1 MAGSLGTVWA
11 RYKTLFIW
19 WGITL
24 LLIVAS
30 LIIQWCEADFPSRY
44 TAVARGEGCPLQMVV
59 TYPNRLILPM
69 ANSPQQTLL
78 IQVTNAQNV
87 EYTIFLSKA
96 DWLVL
101 YDQDGNVILP
111 HWEGTGDAVFT
122 AVVKT
127 YPNQAASP
135 QEHHIGL
142 TEKGNAFSCS
152 LDLGEISVE
161 TASHSRWRLGF
172 GIFARNI
179 ALPLGL
185 LSAIAGWVVSY
196 LGKETDKLEIA
207 FREKMANL
215 ATEFSSDPLYVVEQC
230 LELKRIASQKSLG
243 GDAEKELGHVV
254 RGLFSPSGVG
264 RLLKQIGEIANR
276 QDQIGLIL
284 TLGLVVSFYKKFA
297 ANLSKEAEVYDVF
310 RAIEQICSFFSKQR
324 NFALLDAFAQP
335 TKTSIGEWKLPSFM
349 QEVAKWVR
357 EWQQKRCINKAQNVI
372 KQLLLIWDE
381 QDVYSA
387 DLVGYGL
394 NKFQYIDIDVLQAFI
409 KETIDKSPT
418 RRRLKRYKSLAWLGD
433 NPEPYEWLPLRV
445 TEPIRYP
452 ALNRGFVSNQ
462 VINANPFEP
471 SPRADALLL
480 DSHLKRDHQTEG
492 WEILANHHSGIFT
505 SFCYEDLLSAAL
517 LLQDYFQGIVGLQSV
532 FPILFEHSDEWKES
546 DWLTMLAHQAAE
558 TWLEFLAYSPDAYLD
573 MYPDE
578 RRALASWFGWHCGS
592 LKIASERLRQ
602 RLFHVLLHVSD
613 EKKSS
618 EKKKAGEL
626 LLDFLEEGES
636 PYTKDY
642 PPSAGQFLEWLSIR
656 PFGIE
661 QTVILF
667 LSREG
672 LSESIT
678 RSIENYR
685 ESFCQRNLVLK
696 QFFLTKDVQ
705 PEQAF
710 EIRWSKEQLKK
721 ILTGRVDK
729 VSGGRPE
736 FAKLFAGPPF
746 AVPDYDDRLT
756 EKANGSLHRMLTLG
770 LKILFYHAQ
779 YHPDNPE
786 LLPDDFAVI
795 DES

>member
-1 MAGSLGTVWA
+1 MVSSLGTVWA
-11 RYKTLFIW
+11 RYRPLFIF

-30 LIIQWCEADFPSRY
+30 MLIQWSEADLPNRY
-44 TAVARGEGCPLQMVV
+44 TSITRSENCPLQVVV
-59 TYPNRLILPM
+59 TYPSHLLLPV
-69 ANSPQQTLL
+69 ANTPEQILL
-78 IQVTNAQNV
+78 IQVTNAQNL
-87 EYTIFLSKA
+87 EYAILLSKT
-96 DWLVL
+96 DWLIF
-101 YDQDGNVILP
+101 YDQNGSVILP
-111 HWEGTGDAVFT
+111 HWKGVGDAVFT
-122 AVVKT
+122 AVVKA
-127 YPNQAASP
+127 YPNQATSL
-135 QEHHIGL
+135 QDHHIVL

-152 LDLGEISVE
+152 LSLGEISVE

-196 LGKETDKLEIA
+196 LGKETDKLEIV

-243 GDAEKELGHVV
+243 SDAEKELGHVV
-254 RGLFSPSGVG
+254 RGLFGPNGVG
-264 RLLKQIGEIANR
+264 RLLKQIGKLANR
-276 QDQIGLIL
+276 QDQVGLML
-284 TLGLVVSFYKKFA
+284 TFGLVVSFYQKFA
-297 ANLSKEAEVYDVF
+297 ANLSKESEVYDIF
-310 RAIEQICSFFSKQR
+310 RAIQQIRSYFSEQR
-324 NFALLDAFAQP
+324 NFALLDVFAQP
-335 TKTSIGEWKLPSFM
+335 MKTSIGEWKLPSFV
-349 QEVAKWVR
+349 QESIQRVR
-357 EWQQKRCINKAQNVI
+357 EWRQKRCVNKAQNVI

-387 DLVGYGL
+387 DLISYGL
-394 NKFQYIDIDVLQAFI
+394 NKFQYIDVLQAFI

-418 RRRLKRYKSLAWLGD
+418 RRRLKRYKPLAWLGD

-445 TEPIRYP
+445 TEPSRYP
-452 ALNRGFVSNQ
+452 ALNHWFVSNQ

-471 SPRADALLL
+471 FPRADTLLL
-480 DSHLKRDHQTEG
+480 NSRLKFYHRPEG
-492 WEILANHHSGIFT
+492 WEILTNHHSGIFT
-505 SFCYEDLLSAAL
+505 SSSYEDLLSTTL
-517 LLQDYFQGIVGLQSV
+517 LLQDYFHGVGQKNV
-532 FPILFEHSDEWKES
+532 FSILFECSDEWKES

-592 LKIASERLRQ
+592 LKITRERLRQ

-636 PYTKDY
+636 LYGKDY
-642 PPSAGQFLEWLSIR
+642 SPSAGQLLEWLSIR

-661 QTVILF
+661 KTAILL
-667 LSREG
+667 LSRER
-672 LSESIT
+672 LPETIT
-678 RSIENYR
+678 CSIENHWQ
-685 ESFCQRNLVLK
+685 SFRQRNLVLK
-696 QFFLTKDVQ
+696 QFFLTQDVQ

-710 EIRWSKEQLKK
+710 EIRWSKEQLKT
-721 ILTGRVDK
+721 ILAQRVNE
-729 VSGGRPE
+729 VGGGRQN
-736 FAKLFAGPPF
+736 FSKLFEPPPF
-746 AVPDYDDRLT
+746 VAPADYDDQLA
-756 EKANGSLHRMLTLG
+756 EKAHGSLHRMLTLG
-770 LKILFYHAQ
+770 LKILFHHAQ
-779 YHPDNPE
+779 YHPDNPD